1 MALAVAVQVVVELAV
16 AHQLHDQLPT
26 VFRDWRRKNQAV
38 SRLHQDAH
46 GPECPKLNANC
57 LSRGTVSPTS
67 DTGILETVA
76 MIHWRDQ
83 RVCRVCVSCR
93 KFDDSALVEHLE
105 MWSKLAKIASKDFL
119 VSRASLKHS
128 R

>member
-1 MALAVAVQVVVELAV
+1 MV
-16 AHQLHDQLPT
+16 AH
-26 VFRDWRRKNQAV
+26 
-38 SRLHQDAH
+38 LHQDANV
-46 GPECPKLNANC
+46 PEYPKLNANC

-67 DTGILETVA
+67 DIGILETVA

-93 KFDDSALVEHLE
+93 KFDGSVLVERRE
-105 MWSKLAKIASKDFL
+105 MWSKLVKIGSIDFL
-119 VSRASLKHS
+119 ASGASPKHN